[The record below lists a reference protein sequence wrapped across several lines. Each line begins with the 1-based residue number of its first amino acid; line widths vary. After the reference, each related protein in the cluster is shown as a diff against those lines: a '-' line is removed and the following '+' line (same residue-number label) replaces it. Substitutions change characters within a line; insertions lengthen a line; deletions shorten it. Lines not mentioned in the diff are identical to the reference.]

1 MEGTGK
7 RERAE
12 KRADGAYRASRAST
26 VTQGKQELQA
36 NLDHLERPESKDRQA
51 PKEPRAH
58 PAKPRISFGSTTD
71 TKEPKETF

>member
-7 RERAE
+7 KGRAE
-12 KRADGAYRASRAST
+12 KRADGASLASRAST
-26 VTQGKQELQA
+26 ARQEKPELRA
-36 NLDHLERPESKDRQA
+36 SLDHPERLEPKDRQA

-58 PAKPRISFGSTTD
+58 PAKPRIRFGSTTD

>member
-12 KRADGAYRASRAST
+12 NRADGAYRASLARTAR
-26 VTQGKQELQA
+26 QEKPELRA
-36 NLDHLERPESKDRQA
+36 NLDRPERLEPKDQRA

-58 PAKPRISFGSTTD
+58 LAKPRIRFGSTTD